1 MRNFILFFIYFLILT
16 ACSRQDNS
24 SYIELNNSDELLY
37 PNINIL
43 KSINSNSSLFL
54 NELILEGKYVKCL
67 GRNNKEI
74 WRISSNINNNKK
86 IKNRLVFKKDDKA
99 CELHFTKISLKNL
112 SNVEYIYI
120 PNGSEDTILK
130 NNFFNY
136 NLELKNRNNYIYSN
150 IRLSEDKSI
159 IEIFFMKS
167 KSVIGVNKKIEK
179 IKVDLK
185 AEAQN
190 NLDKINMN
198 YGDSIVKR
206 YNFTNTGTSPISILG
221 FSNDLVFNNTCTNL
235 LSPSQNCFA
244 DFLLTA
250 RDVSNKNLKISAN
263 YKYNNELAKIKGTNK
278 NVEIESTFNYNSKV
292 FLKKKIII
300 S

>member
-99 CELHFTKISLKNL
+99 CELHFTKISLKN
-112 SNVEYIYI
+112 S
-120 PNGSEDTILK
+120 
-130 NNFFNY
+130 
-136 NLELKNRNNYIYSN
+136 
-150 IRLSEDKSI
+150 
-159 IEIFFMKS
+159 S
-167 KSVIGVNKKIEK
+167 K
-179 IKVDLK
+179 
-185 AEAQN
+185 
-190 NLDKINMN
+190 
-198 YGDSIVKR
+198 
-206 YNFTNTGTSPISILG
+206 T
-221 FSNDLVFNNTCTNL
+221 
-235 LSPSQNCFA
+235 
-244 DFLLTA
+244 
-250 RDVSNKNLKISAN
+250 
-263 YKYNNELAKIKGTNK
+263 
-278 NVEIESTFNYNSKV
+278 
-292 FLKKKIII
+292 
-300 S
+300 